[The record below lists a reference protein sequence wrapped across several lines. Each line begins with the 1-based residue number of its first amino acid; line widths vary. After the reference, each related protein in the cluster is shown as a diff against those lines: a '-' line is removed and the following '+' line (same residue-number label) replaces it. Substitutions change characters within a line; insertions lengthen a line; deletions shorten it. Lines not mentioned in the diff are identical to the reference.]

1 MDALLKLAKM
11 DDIKALRE
19 AIEDQDKQAIK
30 LGLGRVEMTLQ
41 NAQLLL
47 GKGLKRKPE
56 AWTITMAELPELW
69 AEFAAVKLA
78 A

>member
-19 AIEDQDKQAIK
+19 ALDDADRQAVK

-69 AEFAAVKLA
+69 AEIEVMKVAA
-78 A
+78 